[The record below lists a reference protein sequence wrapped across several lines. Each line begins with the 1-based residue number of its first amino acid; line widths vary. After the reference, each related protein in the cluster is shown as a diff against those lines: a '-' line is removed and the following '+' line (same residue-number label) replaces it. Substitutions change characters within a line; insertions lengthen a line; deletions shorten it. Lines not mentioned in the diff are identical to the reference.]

1 MNNQTHNQIKQ
12 ELVTRAFIDQLYS
25 IIDTRLQYIEFH
37 TQAIFK
43 ACSGKLA
50 SSHTIQHSPLGS
62 ILDHIEQYSKIKK
75 QLLFLRSLIKR
86 ENARSIYDLLQED
99 RFKNYNEK
107 ETKQL
112 ISEG

>member
-1 MNNQTHNQIKQ
+1 MNNQTQHQIKP

-43 ACSGKLA
+43 ACSGELA
-50 SSHTIQHSPLGS
+50 TSHTLQNSPLGS
-62 ILDHIEQYSKIKK
+62 ILDHIEQYSKVKK

-86 ENARSIYDLLQED
+86 ENARGIYDLLQED
-99 RFKNYNEK
+99 RFKTYTEK
-107 ETKQL
+107 EMKQL
-112 ISEG
+112 LAQA

>member
-1 MNNQTHNQIKQ
+1 MNNQTHNQINQ

-43 ACSGKLA
+43 ACSGELA
-50 SSHTIQHSPLGS
+50 NSHTLQHSPLSS
-62 ILDHIEQYSKIKK
+62 ILDHIEQYSKTKK

-86 ENARSIYDLLQED
+86 ENARIIYDVLQED
-99 RFKNYNEK
+99 RFKGYTEK
-107 ETKQL
+107 EIKEL
-112 ISEG
+112 LHEA